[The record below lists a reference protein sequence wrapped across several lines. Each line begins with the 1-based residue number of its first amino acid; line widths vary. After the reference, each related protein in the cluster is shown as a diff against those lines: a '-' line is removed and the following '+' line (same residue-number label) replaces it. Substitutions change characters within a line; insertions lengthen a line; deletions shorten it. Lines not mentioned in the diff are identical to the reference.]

1 MGERKER
8 REKREKVRER
18 AAERDCASE
27 RPETMSSDSDDDL
40 PLARRLVPIAKP
52 KIEAKTEEEPP
63 AAAAAAVKTEA
74 KPVTKLKKEVKESIE
89 KKKASKSNGAAK
101 KEQQNGKKREKK
113 VYDMP
118 GQTRE
123 TPEENDPIRKFY
135 ESLSTQKPAS
145 EMAQF
150 WLLQHGLLPRDVAE
164 KVKLKKQKQVA
175 GTKKKRG
182 ASQASAT
189 SVPKGAKR
197 NEKEKGNNTNG
208 KDARGRKKAKKERD
222 VPFLDGG
229 L

>member
-1 MGERKER
+1 MG
-8 REKREKVRER
+8 EKVRER

-27 RPETMSSDSDDDL
+27 RPETMSSDCETKDRGEDGGRTTCGRGRGGKNRSKACD
-40 PLARRLVPIAKP
+40 
-52 KIEAKTEEEPP
+52 
-63 AAAAAAVKTEA
+63 
-74 KPVTKLKKEVKESIE
+74 KLKKEVKESIE